1 MENWSLILLGKFCKL
16 VKNMS
21 GLSYLRVKGTG
32 TFIHWQRGLQ
42 RTVKTLGKEMQRLA
56 VESWASVHQA
66 TQRSRGMWARQ
77 QQHPIFGV

>member
-1 MENWSLILLGKFCKL
+1 MLGKFCKL

-21 GLSYLRVKGTG
+21 GLGSKELGLLYTD
-32 TFIHWQRGLQ
+32 WQRGLQ